1 MSVDIVKYNTNFMVN
16 HIKKFLAGNPNGIYR
31 VNMINLHIT
40 YYNNLSMYFYGLIPA
55 SEYDLQSYF
64 IHLYRSE
71 LLYYLENS
79 NRLINHNLC
88 SDYDYTCLMRFKLVF
103 LFHLINKMYNKHTK
117 NNIRKL
123 LFYKRSIEYIISI

>member
-16 HIKKFLAGNPNGIYR
+16 HIKKFLAGNPNGFYNE
-31 VNMINLHIT
+31 NMINLHIT

-55 SEYDLQSYF
+55 SEGKLQSYF

-103 LFHLINKMYNKHTK
+103 LFQLINKMYNKNTK